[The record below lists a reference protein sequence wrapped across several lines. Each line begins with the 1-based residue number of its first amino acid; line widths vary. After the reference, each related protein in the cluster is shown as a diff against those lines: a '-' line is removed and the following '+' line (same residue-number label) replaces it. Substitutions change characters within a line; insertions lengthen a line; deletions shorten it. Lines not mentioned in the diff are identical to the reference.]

1 MIENNS
7 PLDHPPISDE
17 GFKKARRMGIL
28 AALTVVILIQILVY
42 TNTGCKSKHQHSKHY
57 NTRNLTN
64 K

>member
-1 MIENNS
+1 MMIENNS

-28 AALTVVILIQILVY
+28 AALIAAALIIAVSGCRICCNGNPTV
-42 TNTGCKSKHQHSKHY
+42 KHY
-57 NTRNLTN
+57 NTRTLTN

>member
-17 GFKKARRMGIL
+17 GFKKARRAGIL
-28 AALTVVILIQILVY
+28 AALIAVALIIIAVS
-42 TNTGCKSKHQHSKHY
+42 GCRICCNGNSTTKHY

>member
-17 GFKKARRMGIL
+17 GFKKARLAGML
-28 AALTVVILIQILVY
+28 AALILTTLIMVVGSCRICCSGNPP
-42 TNTGCKSKHQHSKHY
+42 TKHY
-57 NTRNLTN
+57 NARNLTN